1 MGSVEPYATDQGRRY
16 RVRYRDPE
24 RRTKA
29 KAGFRT
35 RRDAEAFLAEVS
47 VAVKHGDYV
56 DPGAGRRTVGVL
68 GPQWLATL
76 NHLKPSSFAPLEAA
90 WRVYVAPRWG
100 ATEIGRIRPSE
111 VQAWIAD
118 LIAGSAPSTTTP
130 RPLGPTSVKRAHGVL
145 ASILDV
151 AVRDRLL
158 QSNPARGVSLPRKVP
173 RRHQYLS
180 HQQVELLAS
189 ETRTKGSLVRFLCY
203 TGLRWGEAT
212 ALRVR
217 DVDLERRR
225 LRVIENAVRVNGR
238 ILVGTPKTHH
248 TRTVPIPPF
257 LCAGIA
263 ALVDGQPES
272 ALVFSSN
279 GAYLQ
284 QPTAKGGWYVSAVK
298 RAQAADPTF
307 PRPTIHDLR
316 HTAASLAVS
325 AGANV
330 KAVQRMLGHASA
342 AMTLDVY
349 TDLFEEDLDRV
360 SLALDEARAASLAQF
375 LRSFPADQGP
385 EESEKPGNMRV

>member
-1 MGSVEPYATDQGRRY
+1 MGSVETYATDQGRRY
-16 RVRYRDPE
+16 RVRYRDPG

-35 RRDAEAFLAEVS
+35 RRDAEAFLAEMS
-47 VAVKHGDYV
+47 VAVSHGDYI
-56 DPGAGRRTVGVL
+56 DPAAGRRTVGAL
-68 GPQWLATL
+68 GPQWLGSL

-90 WRVYVAPRWG
+90 WPVYVAPRW
-100 ATEIGRIRPSE
+100 ATTEIGRIRPSE
-111 VQAWIAD
+111 VQSWIAD
-118 LIAGSAPSTTTP
+118 LIAGSAPTTATP
-130 RPLGPTSVKRAHGVL
+130 RPLRPTSVKRAHGVL

-158 QSNPARGVSLPRKVP
+158 HSNPARGASLPRKVP
-173 RRHQYLS
+173 RRHMYLS
-180 HQQVELLAS
+180 HQQVELLAREAKS
-189 ETRTKGSLVRFLCY
+189 KASLVRFLCY

-217 DVDLERRR
+217 DVDLDRRR
-225 LRVIENAVRVNGR
+225 LRVIENAVRVNGH

-248 TRTVPIPPF
+248 TRVVPIPPF
-257 LCAGIA
+257 LSTEIA
-263 ALVDGQPES
+263 ALMEGQAES
-272 ALVFSSN
+272 ALVFSSK

-284 QPTAKGGWYVSAVK
+284 QPTAKGGWYVAAVK

-375 LRSFPADQGP
+375 LRSFSFEDDPDEG
-385 EESEKPGNMRV
+385 EKPGNMRI